1 MPKLTCDVRNCSH
14 NKDNLCCLSLIEV
27 DGPQAT
33 NVESTC
39 CSYFGS
45 SEYTSSNCSHDP
57 QYEVDIACKA
67 TGCLFNDHCKCNA
80 VNVGISGASTAS
92 CSHDTQCGSFWSK

>member
-14 NKDNLCCLSLIEV
+14 NKDNLCCMNLIAV
-27 DGPQAT
+27 DGAGAT

-39 CSYFGS
+39 CADFTA
-45 SEYTSSNCSHDP
+45 SEYTASNCSHDQ
-57 QYEVDIACKA
+57 QYEVDIKCNVS
-67 TGCLFNDHCKCNA
+67 GCLFNDHHKCNA
-80 VNVGISGASTAS
+80 VNVTMSGASTAS